1 MLLRINPLKTAGAI
15 ASADC
20 RAEPAMRGSNSTAF
34 RGACGGQF
42 SPAELHPAGIIRA
55 FAGDGDVVDVAFAQ
69 AGSGDAY
76 ELRLVME
83 FGEVFRPDISH
94 RRPEATGEL
103 MHDVGDRT
111 LVRHL

>member
-1 MLLRINPLKTAGAI
+1 
-15 ASADC
+15 
-20 RAEPAMRGSNSTAF
+20 MRGSTVPRFAGLVGVN
-34 RGACGGQF
+34 

-111 LVRHL
+111 LVRHLALDTLRHQLE